1 MKKLSDFFLRSNVG
15 SISEADIVLLSVADE
30 SKSNSKRK
38 GASKGPHCIR
48 IASNESEF
56 FLREGKLIP
65 TMPMS
70 GNLNN
75 KRIYDFGYSSR
86 DELCSSIQEI
96 VTLGKIPIVTGGD
109 HSLTTVALRAVGN
122 VLGKVSLI
130 YFDAHPDFVSTTSD
144 YYGSVLY
151 DSSKYLNFEKSFLIG
166 TRAAEEQELENIR
179 RAHIEIITPLDIA
192 ESGISKIANKIT
204 SISGD
209 KKYISIDLDC
219 VDPAFAPG
227 VSVPSPGGLSA
238 IDLIYLLKKAVSSG
252 IIGMD
257 ICELC
262 PQFDNNQ
269 MTSNLAARLMS
280 EAIASVKI

>member
-1 MKKLSDFFLRSNVG
+1 MKEFPDLYLRSNVG
-15 SISEADIVLLSVADE
+15 DILEADVVLLSVADE

-38 GASKGPHCIR
+38 GASQGPHSIR

-75 KRIYDFGYSSR
+75 KRIYDFGYLSR
-86 DELCSSIQEI
+86 DELYSSIQE
-96 VTLGKIPIVTGGD
+96 VFTLGKIPIITGGD
-109 HSLTTVALRAVGN
+109 HSLSTIALRAFGN
-122 VLGKVSLI
+122 VVGKVNLI

-151 DSSKYLNFEKSFLIG
+151 DSSKYLNFDKSVLVG
-166 TRAAEEQELENIR
+166 TRAAEEQELENVKS
-179 RAHIEIITPLDIA
+179 AHLEIITPLDIA
-192 ESGISKIANKIT
+192 EFGISEIANRID

-227 VSVPSPGGLSA
+227 VSVPSAGGLSS
-238 IDLIYLLKKAVSSG
+238 IELIYLVKKAASSG

-257 ICELC
+257 VCELC
-262 PQFDNNQ
+262 PQFDVNQ
-269 MTSNLAARLMS
+269 MTSNLAARLVS
-280 EAIASVKI
+280 EAIASIPI

>member
-1 MKKLSDFFLRSNVG
+1 MKKFPDLFLRSNVDNLA
-15 SISEADIVLLSVADE
+15 EADIVLLSVADE

-38 GASKGPHCIR
+38 GASRGPHCIR
-48 IASNESEF
+48 TASNESEF
-56 FLREGKLIP
+56 FMREGKIIP

-75 KRIYDFGYSSR
+75 KRIYDFGYLSR
-86 DELCSSIQEI
+86 DELYSSIHE
-96 VTLGKIPIVTGGD
+96 VVSLGKIPIITGGD
-109 HSLTTVALRAVGN
+109 HSLSTIALRAVGN
-122 VLGKVSLI
+122 ILGKVSLF

-151 DSSKYLNFEKSFLIG
+151 DSSKYLNFEKSILIG

-179 RAHIEIITPLDIA
+179 RAHLQIITPLDIA
-192 ESGISKIANKIT
+192 EFGISEIANKIF
-204 SISGD
+204 SISAD
-209 KKYISIDLDC
+209 KKYMSIDLDC

-238 IDLIYLLKKAVSSG
+238 IELIYLVKKVASSG

-257 ICELC
+257 VCELC

-269 MTSNLAARLMS
+269 MTSNLAARLVS
-280 EAIASVKI
+280 ETIASITI